1 MLLRTLRSN
10 QALLALCCATAITMS
25 GQGVISPILPLYAQT
40 FGVSVALV
48 GMAVS
53 AFGLARLFINLPAGL
68 AARAVGRGRVII
80 LGAALFA
87 AGNLAAGLAA
97 DIWLLIFCRLVAGA
111 GSSMFLTVGHVI
123 VADLSTPENRGRYM
137 SYLELS
143 FLIGISLGPV
153 IGGFMAELFGY
164 QSPFFL
170 VAALSTIGSL
180 WALLR
185 IPETRPVTAQ
195 HGSAGSRVRLS
206 ELVHPPLL
214 GLAVVALTTFLTR
227 AGARLGLIPLI
238 GAAVGLSPGQIG
250 LVYTGTIV
258 VEAGLMPIAGTMADR
273 LNRRIVLVI
282 SLLIHAVGPVVLI
295 VQQNPLG
302 FIVASL
308 VLGLGTALGGPSLP
322 SYAADVAPRGG
333 GPGLTMGLYR
343 TYGDIGFLIGGPLL
357 GWIADQSDFSGAL
370 ASNAA
375 LLVLA
380 TAVFWALS
388 HSGAAPS
395 APGERVTTSHALVKG
410 QKTKGV

>member
-53 AFGLARLFINLPAGL
+53 AFGLARLFVNLPAGL
-68 AARAVGRGRVII
+68 AAGVFGRRRGII
-80 LGAALFA
+80 FGAALFA
-87 AGNLAAGLAA
+87 GGNLAAGLAA

-143 FLIGISLGPV
+143 FLTGISLGPV

-170 VAALSTIGSL
+170 VAVLSTIGSV

-185 IPETRPVTAQ
+185 IPETRPARAQ
-195 HGSAGSRVRLS
+195 HGSAGSGVRLS

-227 AGARLGLIPLI
+227 AGARLGIIPLI

-250 LVYTGTIV
+250 LVYTGTIG
-258 VEAGLMPIAGTMADR
+258 VEMGLMPIAGAMADR
-273 LNRRIVLVI
+273 INRRIVLVI
-282 SLLIHAVGPVVLI
+282 SLLVHAAGPVILMVW
-295 VQQNPLG
+295 QDPWG
-302 FIVASL
+302 FIVASV

-333 GPGLTMGLYR
+333 GAGLTMGLYR

-357 GWIADQSDFSGAL
+357 GWIADASDFSGAL

-380 TAVFWALS
+380 AAVFWLLS
-388 HSGAAPS
+388 RSRAAPS
-395 APGERVTTSHALVKG
+395 SAHETAMTSLVQGK
-410 QKTKGV
+410 